1 MASKGVLR
9 TGEAFCLSCNEKVED
24 DAKQCPSCLSLLENE
39 VKAFACPRC
48 KTVLAL
54 GNSQCPKCNLKFKVR
69 TVNEGPSDDDKLLEK
84 LIDWGKGPVDA
95 GGKIAPTPVPAA
107 VAPQP
112 EVEKLQLLRMSIE
125 DLVNNRSEMLHKME
139 KRLEEEKE
147 RLSVMKASHDKAPTA
162 AQAEAEVVALA
173 EEMGDLI
180 MLQAHMESLADEIT
194 TLIDSFDIGQQAKEK
209 GLAAKALKMKLEEK
223 EKELG
228 ELKAKEEQLSKR
240 EEMVDR
246 KIKAYASKKRQ
257 LDDLEAA
264 MKERLTK
271 LEAERAELDKIRY
284 SAMGASTATEVEA
297 VKNEWKNEQT
307 RLRDKLNIL
316 KTAVRTDRPG
326 ENGVQQEVQEAEAD
340 LDVVIFALE
349 REIND
354 LLTEKS
360 DTDKKLSEAKAMDE
374 DLKRLLRVLDQLLG
388 QLPEEVIDRFS
399 RSEDFA
405 LYERILDKLKI

>member
-1 MASKGVLR
+1 M
-9 TGEAFCLSCNEKVED
+9 
-24 DAKQCPSCLSLLENE
+24 
-39 VKAFACPRC
+39 
-48 KTVLAL
+48 LAL
-54 GNSQCPKCNLKFKVR
+54 GNPQCPKCNLKFKVKAL
-69 TVNEGPSDDDKLLEK
+69 NQSPSDDDKLLEK

-95 GGKIAPTPVPAA
+95 GAKVAPTSVPAA
-107 VAPQP
+107 GASQP

-125 DLVNNRSEMLHKME
+125 DLVDNRSEMLHKME

-147 RLSVMKASHDKAPTA
+147 RLSVMKASHDQAPTA

-173 EEMGDLI
+173 EEMSDLI

-209 GLAAKALKMKLEEK
+209 GLAAKALRMKLEEK

-228 ELKAKEEQLSKR
+228 ELRAKEEQLSKR

-257 LDDLEAA
+257 LDDLEAT

-284 SAMGASTATEVEA
+284 SALGASTATEVEA
-297 VKNEWKNEQT
+297 VKNEWKKEQA

-326 ENGVQQEVQEAEAD
+326 EDGVQQEVQEAAAD
-340 LDVVIFALE
+340 LDVVISALE

-354 LLTEKS
+354 LLTERS
-360 DTDKKLSEAKAMDE
+360 DTEKKLSEAQAMDE